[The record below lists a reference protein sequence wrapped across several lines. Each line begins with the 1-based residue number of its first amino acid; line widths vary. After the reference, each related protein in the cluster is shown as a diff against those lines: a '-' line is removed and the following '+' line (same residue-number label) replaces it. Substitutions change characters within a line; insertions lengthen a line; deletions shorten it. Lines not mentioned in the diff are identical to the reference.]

1 MDSTGDTEGTNTTT
15 IPRAGGNDGI
25 PSSIIAV
32 VVILGTLTCNHV
44 LVVALVVMIWINF

>member
-32 VVILGTLTCNHV
+32 VVILGTLTFV